1 MCVDS
6 EIPISTNIVL
16 TIERLFNNGVIS
28 SEVSAEKK
36 TFCLSE
42 DLRKLVNTNLK
53 ISHDIIESINVEPTK
68 YELLIIEIGKL
79 KMKLDA
85 ENAFNIFT

>member
-6 EIPISTNIVL
+6 EIPISTNIML
-16 TIERLFNNGVIS
+16 TTERLFNNGVIS

-36 TFCLSE
+36 IFCLSE

-53 ISHDIIESINVEPTK
+53 ISHDIIENINLETTK
-68 YELLIIEIGKL
+68 HELLIIEIGKL